1 MALFFKTERDWST
14 RDVAYLLRAHEC
26 FSMLTVTE
34 SVQVA
39 GYMKPQQVETGTQLF
54 HEGQKT
60 ASFMALILEG
70 EATVEM
76 LGAGHGDPVMLKVLA
91 EGDLIGE
98 QGILDNAARSATVT
112 AATDMVLAIMPQAQ
126 FDRLTKEA
134 PALGCKMLQSILRTI
149 SERLRDSNRRLH
161 MLTQLNRTMN
171 AEIEDKSRPPA
182 PRVAPAAEGPDSLPT
197 LPSIPSVPARPA

>member
-1 MALFFKTERDWST
+1 MPTFFRAEREWT
-14 RDVAYLLRAHEC
+14 RRDVGFLLRAHQC
-26 FSMLTVTE
+26 FSMLSTAE
-34 SVQVA
+34 SVELTE
-39 GYMKPQQVETGTQLF
+39 YMQPQEIQTGTELF

-70 EATVEM
+70 EAAVEM

-112 AATDMVLAIMPQAQ
+112 ASTDMVLATMSQAS
-126 FDRLTKEA
+126 FDRLTREA
-134 PALGCKMLQSILRTI
+134 PALGCKMLQSILRTV

-182 PRVAPAAEGPDSLPT
+182 PPPNAGPESEPGASTTDSW
-197 LPSIPSVPARPA
+197 A